1 MNYTLLQNYI
11 KFVRNGANIKQ
22 AKSCTSGL
30 PITRI
35 ETLAN
40 GVFNYDKLGY
50 ANIFDD
56 RYSDY
61 YLQDGDVLLSH
72 INSAKYIGRSVL
84 YRQNNVEKIIHGM
97 NLLCIRFIDGK
108 YLPDFFVWYSKS
120 KRAKMYFM
128 ENTKHAVNQASI
140 TSTAI
145 KEMPV
150 PEVDIATQNLISNK
164 LDSINNAIEN
174 KEKEL
179 LTLNELVKSRFI
191 LQAVA

>member
-1 MNYTLLQNYI
+1 MNYTILQNYV

-22 AKSCTSGL
+22 TKSCTSGL

-40 GVFNYDKLGY
+40 GVFNYDKFGY
-50 ANIFDD
+50 ANILDEK
-56 RYSDY
+56 YADY

-84 YRQNNVEKIIHGM
+84 YRQNNVKKIIHGM
-97 NLLCIRFIDGK
+97 NLLCIRFSTGK
-108 YLPDFFVWYSKS
+108 YLPEFFVWYCKS
-120 KRAKMYFM
+120 KRAKLYFE

-145 KEMPV
+145 KEMPI
-150 PEVDIATQNLISNK
+150 PNIDISTQKSISNK
-164 LDSINNAIEN
+164 LDSINNAIQT
-174 KEKEL
+174 KQKIL
-179 LTLNELVKSRFI
+179 LSLDELVKSRFI